1 MYEFILAHW
10 RESPP
15 PRHLT
20 VALLIYRTL
29 HGDCLC
35 VCFVL
40 LQLHVVCCVVTM
52 YVFMMLMSELT
63 CGVQHSER
71 DCDHV
76 VFLYTYMGGIDK
88 LTRNTWGYG

>member
-1 MYEFILAHW
+1 M
-10 RESPP
+10 
-15 PRHLT
+15 
-20 VALLIYRTL
+20 
-29 HGDCLC
+29 
-35 VCFVL
+35 L

-52 YVFMMLMSELT
+52 YVFMMLISELT
-63 CGVQHSER
+63 CGVQRSER